1 MHVVGIGQCA
11 LDYLF
16 MVDHFPSPDT
26 KNEVMEWVVCGGGP
40 VATALVSLSRLG
52 IITSFYGVAGDDEN
66 GKKIEDSLVSESV
79 NVRGLIKRRGT
90 NSQTAFI
97 AVEKGS
103 GRRTIFWKRPSGSP
117 LNPEEIPEDFLRN
130 ADFLLLDGLMAEA
143 SMYAAKKARAQNIPV
158 MLDAGRVR
166 EGMRELI
173 SLSDYVVAS
182 EEFGRG
188 ILGGENRSVLSESF
202 RPEDALQK
210 IRSFGAHICTLT
222 LGDRGSVTNAEG
234 SVFHIPAF
242 KADIVDTTG
251 AGDVFHGGYI
261 YGLLQNW
268 DLRDVVKFAGAFA
281 ALMCRKLGGRAGIPS
296 LEEVMELLGKHDYTD
311 KKT

>member
-16 MVDHFPSPDT
+16 VVDHFPSPDT

-130 ADFLLLDGLMAEA
+130 ADFLLLDGLMAEV